1 MADLFEKI
9 SCGSILLW
17 NVKDDSD
24 LPKKREIIRLLGT
37 DSFTYYKYD
46 GHHRHYIRSLARL
59 MDCLDPATND
69 ENYSY
74 WPRTCMS
81 HFLFTEQKIEAN
93 SFFLL
98 KYWNAC
104 LGSYH
109 VSKPD
114 LESLDQ
120 ALNLYEKAR
129 RIIGEVSGW
138 PQKVLD
144 HQEILLASQIQDDV
158 VTGFNSE
165 QLIAITQD
173 YGEQALTNTLIR
185 LRVWKEVHFW
195 KSSSPA

>member
-1 MADLFEKI
+1 
-9 SCGSILLW
+9 
-17 NVKDDSD
+17 
-24 LPKKREIIRLLGT
+24 
-37 DSFTYYKYD
+37 
-46 GHHRHYIRSLARL
+46 
-59 MDCLDPATND
+59 
-69 ENYSY
+69 
-74 WPRTCMS
+74 MS

-98 KYWNAC
+98 KYGNAC

-165 QLIAITQD
+165 QLIAITQG
-173 YGEQALTNTLIR
+173 YGEQALTNTLNR
-185 LRVWKEVHFW
+185 LKVWKEVHFW